1 MVINRRQNLVG
12 QHFVGLAGARRGP
25 VWLPHSQ
32 LASPCEGVSVSP
44 GVQSPDSLW
53 LLSVSLSG
61 RNLPLVICPWE
72 WIEITVFPTPPPRY
86 KIITGPSQQAGV
98 APWDNTVPADTSFL
112 LVWALA
118 VNHTRGTRMQERGC
132 RRSGKARHQFWV
144 FCLLQV
150 LVLLADHLTS
160 LLTAYRRRS
169 RETGTCR
176 GSEKLEALF
185 RLKWWFQLH
194 WLRRSI
200 IWML

>member
-1 MVINRRQNLVG
+1 MVERGDQPEAESG
-12 QHFVGLAGARRGP
+12 GAALCRACGGEEGP
-25 VWLPHSQ
+25 C
-32 LASPCEGVSVSP
+32 LASTFPACF
-44 GVQSPDSLW
+44 SLW
-53 LLSVSLSG
+53 RCLCVPWCPVTWFSLALVCFTLWKESSFSHLSLRVDW
-61 RNLPLVICPWE
+61 NHCIPNP
-72 WIEITVFPTPPPRY
+72 PPPRY

-132 RRSGKARHQFWV
+132 RRSGKARPQFWV

-160 LLTAYRRRS
+160 LLTAYRRRL

-176 GSEKLEALF
+176 GQWEAWSLV
-185 RLKWWFQLH
+185 
-194 WLRRSI
+194 
-200 IWML
+200 